1 MKTVMNISTASKISR
16 LLQLVIALISLVLTA
31 QLAKDGSSLSSQ
43 VDSINQLITDDV
55 VRATEESVEIG
66 TPSSSS
72 SFHATSQNP
81 TDQMSHSVS
90 STLGLNVSTSWQSS
104 ILSFVSTGITLV
116 NNPLLSVFKRLVS
129 RKLQSF
135 YDGSVLR
142 VGEIPYSSLHL
153 PNHGVARAQ
162 FFYLSYSASSEFVLN
177 LVHFSNSVYQTA
189 KYGSWSCNEV
199 SGLLHQYQLDR
210 NYSSAAVAD
219 FFKRLSDNDTAS
231 PFDQLEDA
239 MQVYLPSNFS
249 ELLQTDNVDI
259 TIEKSQLFLD
269 LSSDCTK
276 KKANMAISYVL
287 WGVYM
292 VSTGLISYTG
302 VVFNQIL
309 NKKYRSIIE
318 TGTKQMIESS
328 HLDYDELS
336 LEEALLLR
344 DQIFSADTSL
354 SGSIY
359 LVYTAAGLFPQV
371 KDDNELKHTLDGNK

>member
-1 MKTVMNISTASKISR
+1 MNISTASKISR
-16 LLQLVIALISLVLTA
+16 LLQLVVALISLVLTA
-31 QLAKDGSSLSSQ
+31 QLAKDGSSLVSQ

-55 VRATEESVEIG
+55 VRATEESMEIG
-66 TPSSSS
+66 TPSSTNG
-72 SFHATSQNP
+72 FHATSQNP
-81 TDQMSHSVS
+81 TDQLSHSVL
-90 STLGLNVSTSWQSS
+90 STLGLNISTSWDSS
-104 ILSFVSTGITLV
+104 ILSFVSSGITLV

-153 PNHGVARAQ
+153 PNHGIARAQ
-162 FFYLSYSASSEFVLN
+162 FFYLSYSASSEFALN

-189 KYGSWSCNEV
+189 KYGSWDCSEV
-199 SGLLHQYQLDR
+199 SSLLQQYQLDK

-231 PFDQLEDA
+231 SVDQLEDA
-239 MQVYLPSNFS
+239 MQFYLPANFS

-269 LSSDCTK
+269 LSSNCTK
-276 KKANMAISYVL
+276 KKANMAISYIL

-302 VVFNQIL
+302 VVFNQVL
-309 NKKYRSIIE
+309 NKKYRSILE
-318 TGTKQMIESS
+318 TGTKEMIESS
-328 HLDYDELS
+328 HLGYDELS

-344 DQIFSADTSL
+344 DQIFSAGTSL